1 MEKDRNGET
10 ALHKA
15 ALRGHVDLLRL
26 FMEKTDKSTNGLT
39 QAVSSKR
46 ARNRNWDTLRLFT
59 TLLFLY
65 HHHTLTKYSFFFFQT
80 EAC

>member
-46 ARNRNWDTLRLFT
+46 ARNRNWDTIRLLT
-59 TLLFLY
+59 TLYFL
-65 HHHTLTKYSFFFFQT
+65 HHIHLLNILSAFKN